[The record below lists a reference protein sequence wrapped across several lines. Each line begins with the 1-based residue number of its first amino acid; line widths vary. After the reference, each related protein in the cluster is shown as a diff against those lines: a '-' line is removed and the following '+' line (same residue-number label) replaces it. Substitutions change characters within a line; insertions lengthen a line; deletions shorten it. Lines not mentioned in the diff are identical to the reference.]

1 VNAAPDGY
9 TLLLAANPNAV
20 NATLYQKLNF
30 NFLRDI
36 ALIAPVS
43 RAPNL
48 VVVPASFPAK
58 TIPEFIA
65 YAKGNPAKINMGSG
79 GNGAVEHIFGEL
91 FKI

>member
-9 TLLLAANPNAV
+9 MLLLAANPNAV
-20 NATLYQKLNF
+20 NATLYQKLNY

-48 VVVPASFPAK
+48 VVVPPPFPAT
-58 TIPEFIA
+58 TIPEFSA
-65 YAKGNPAKINMGSG
+65 
-79 GNGAVEHIFGEL
+79 
-91 FKI
+91 